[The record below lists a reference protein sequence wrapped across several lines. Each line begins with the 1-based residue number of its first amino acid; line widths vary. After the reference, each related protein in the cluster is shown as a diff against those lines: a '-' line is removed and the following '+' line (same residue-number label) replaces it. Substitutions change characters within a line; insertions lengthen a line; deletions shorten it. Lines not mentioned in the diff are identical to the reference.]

1 MRSAHSRHAFAALDN
16 LIDKHYIIDMREQE
30 KEMANKSIPLAER
43 LDEHAIKIGLI
54 PVKKTV
60 KKASKKKSIR

>member
-1 MRSAHSRHAFAALDN
+1 MSKTLT
-16 LIDKHYIIDMREQE
+16 
-30 KEMANKSIPLAER
+30 LAER